1 MWTSI
6 AKNST
11 RNGKDFT
18 LLVVKCLR
26 QINIFSILSYK
37 DGLHSKEFKKKLEIL
52 EFNAKHTILE
62 RKNMGRDVDWYKRH
76 TFESTP
82 PIYISSTEGIGTPR
96 VRTNHIDAALDY
108 FDEQEKL
115 KLSGARIF

>member
-1 MWTSI
+1 MVGIVYFVFKSI
-6 AKNST
+6 KSPY
-11 RNGKDFT
+11 KKLFT
-18 LLVVKCLR
+18 T
-26 QINIFSILSYK
+26 ISNYFTYYFYK
-37 DGLHSKEFKKKLEIL
+37 DAVHSKEFKKRLEIL

-62 RKNMGRDVDWYKRH
+62 RQNMARDVNWYKRH
-76 TFESTP
+76 TFVSTP

-96 VRTNHIDAALDY
+96 VRTNHIDAVLDY